1 MTHEELRDFYELYA
15 WGVADAAERDEIREH
30 LSRGCEVCMAEVKRA
45 RRTAALLGQSADLAT
60 PSPKLRKRILASVG
74 FEQRRFGWSPFLA
87 AATAL
92 ALFGAFYFSG
102 RERDFATLATR
113 LDNQLRTQTIELT
126 RMNEAFSILNGV
138 DTTVTSFGKGQT
150 QPPKGKV
157 FVNPSQGVL
166 LIASNLPQTPA
177 GKTYEMWVVPKG
189 GKAPLPAGTFQSDS
203 NGNAMHIQLGAVD
216 IDNAAAVA
224 VTMENEG
231 GAAQPTMP
239 ILIVAPL
246 PQ

>member
-1 MTHEELRDFYELYA
+1 MTHEELRDHYELYA
-15 WGVADAAERDEIREH
+15 LGVADPAGRDEIRDH
-30 LSRGCEVCMAEVKRA
+30 LNRGCEVCMTEMKRA
-45 RRTAALLGQSADLAT
+45 RRTAALLAQSADAAA
-60 PSPKLRKRILASVG
+60 PSPQLRRRILASVG
-74 FEQRRFGWSPFLA
+74 FEQRRFGWAPFLA
-87 AATAL
+87 AATL
-92 ALFGAFYFSG
+92 LSLFAAFYFSG
-102 RERDFATLATR
+102 RERDFATLNTR
-113 LDNQLRTQTIELT
+113 LDRQLRAQTIELT
-126 RMNEAFSILNGV
+126 RMNEAFAILNGV

-157 FVNPSQGVL
+157 FVNPSLGVL

-189 GKAPLPAGTFQSDS
+189 GKAPLPAGTFQSDAS
-203 NGNAMHIQLGAVD
+203 GNAMHIQHGAVD
-216 IDNAAAVA
+216 VNDAAAVA
-224 VTMENEG
+224 VTLENEG

>member
-1 MTHEELRDFYELYA
+1 MTHEELKDSYDLYV
-15 WGVADAAERDEIREH
+15 WSVAGAEERDEIRDH
-30 LSRGCEVCMAEVKRA
+30 LNRGCEVCMAEVKRA
-45 RRTAALLGQSADLAT
+45 RHVAALMGQTPALAT

-74 FEQRRFGWSPFLA
+74 FEQRRFGWAPFLA
-87 AATAL
+87 AAL
-92 ALFGAFYFSG
+92 LLSLFAAFYFSG

-113 LDNQLRTQTIELT
+113 LDGQLRSQTIELT
-126 RMNEAFSILNGV
+126 RLNEAMAILNGV

-157 FVNPSQGVL
+157 FVDPARGVL

-189 GKAPLPAGTFQSDS
+189 GKAPVPAGTFQSDAA
-203 NGNAMHIQLGAVD
+203 GNAMHIQRGAVD
-216 IDNAAAVA
+216 ISTAAAIA
-224 VTMENEG
+224 VTLENEG
-231 GAAQPTMP
+231 GATVPTQP
-239 ILIVAPL
+239 ILIVAAL

>member
-1 MTHEELRDFYELYA
+1 MTHEELKDSYELYA
-15 WGVADAAERDEIREH
+15 WGVAGSEERDEIREH
-30 LSRGCEVCMAEVKRA
+30 LNRGCEVCMSEVKRA
-45 RRTAALLGQSADLAT
+45 RHMAALMGQTAAAAA
-60 PSPKLRKRILASVG
+60 PSPKLRRRILASVG

-87 AATAL
+87 AAL
-92 ALFGAFYFSG
+92 LLSLFAAFYFSG

-113 LDNQLRTQTIELT
+113 LDGQLRTQTIQLT
-126 RMNEAFSILNGV
+126 RMNEAFAILNGV

-150 QPPKGKV
+150 QPPKGKI

-189 GKAPLPAGTFQSDS
+189 GKAPLPAGTFQSDAS
-203 NGNAMHIQLGAVD
+203 GNAMHIQRGTVD
-216 IDNAAAVA
+216 VNDAAAVA
-224 VTMENEG
+224 VTIENEG
-231 GAAQPTMP
+231 GSSVPTMP
-239 ILIVAPL
+239 LVIAAPL

>member
-1 MTHEELRDFYELYA
+1 MTHEELRDSYELYA
-15 WGVADAAERDEIREH
+15 LGVADAAERDEIRDH
-30 LSRGCEVCMAEVKRA
+30 LNRGCEVCMAEVKRA
-45 RRTAALLGQSADLAT
+45 RRMAALLSKTPALST
-60 PSPKLRKRILASVG
+60 PSPKLRRRILASVG
-74 FEQRRFGWSPFLA
+74 FEQRRFGWAPFLA
-87 AATAL
+87 AAL
-92 ALFGAFYFSG
+92 LLSLFAAFYFSG

-113 LDNQLRTQTIELT
+113 LDGRLRAQTIELT
-126 RMNEAFSILNGV
+126 RLNEAFAILNGA

-157 FVNPSQGVL
+157 FVNPSMGVV
-166 LIASNLPQTPA
+166 LIASNLPRTPA

-189 GKAPLPAGTFQSDS
+189 GKAPLPAGTFQSDN
-203 NGNAMHIQLGAVD
+203 NGNAMHIQRGAVD
-216 IDNAAAVA
+216 VNDAAAVA

-231 GAAQPTMP
+231 GAATPTAP

>member
-15 WGVADAAERDEIREH
+15 WGVADAAERDEIRDH
-30 LSRGCEVCMAEVKRA
+30 LNRGCEVCMAEVKRA
-45 RRTAALLGQSADLAT
+45 GITTALLGQTADLAT
-60 PSPKLRKRILASVG
+60 PSPKLRRRILASAG

-87 AATAL
+87 AATVL
-92 ALFGAFYFSG
+92 SLFAAFYFSG

-113 LDNQLRTQTIELT
+113 LDSQLRTETIELT
-126 RMNEAFSILNGV
+126 RMNEAFAILNGV

-150 QPPKGKV
+150 QPSRGTV

-166 LIASNLPQTPA
+166 LIASNLPKTPA

-189 GKAPLPAGTFQSDS
+189 GKAPRPAGTFQSDN
-203 NGNAMHIQLGAVD
+203 NGNAMHIQRGAVGM
-216 IDNAAAVA
+216 NGAAAVA
-224 VTMENEG
+224 VTLENEG
-231 GAAQPTMP
+231 GATQPTMP